1 MRQLIVFGCV
11 GIAATLVH
19 YCVALLLFSVLS
31 LDILIANLLAY
42 AAAVGVS
49 FFGHAFLTFKV
60 PASKGNLARFIIVSI
75 SAFLGS
81 QGALALL
88 EFWGATPP
96 EVNLAIVVVIVPVI
110 SFFLNKAWVY
120 R

>member
-11 GIAATLVH
+11 GVAATLVH
-19 YCVALLLFSVLS
+19 YCLALFLFSVLGVN
-31 LDILIANLLAY
+31 ILFANLLAY
-42 AAAVGVS
+42 ITAVGVS

-60 PASKGNLARFIIVSI
+60 PASKGNLVRFVTVSI

-81 QGALALL
+81 QGVLALL
-88 EFWGATPP
+88 ELWGRAPP
-96 EVNLAIVVVIVPVI
+96 ELNLVFVVVIVPMI